1 MKLRSTINL
10 PQRPKY
16 MLFYGVSGI
25 GKTSLI
31 KTLPELDKVLVLDT
45 ENGLASLQ
53 MQGIDVAYKPLAYDD
68 NNVLL
73 TEAQRFEEFKKFIEY
88 IKTPECTSRY
98 NVLFVDSLT
107 EIAQNIHRHMK
118 EKHGDGFK
126 LWGEY
131 TAAMQDLI
139 KFFRDLDHYTV
150 IFTALEER
158 IDDEDTGTSYYF
170 PAIGGRKVKEAVLP
184 AFDVVGRMVLDKE
197 GQRLLICKPTAKT
210 QAKDR
215 LGCLAEIEQP
225 NLKTILNKL
234 KGEKNV

>member
-1 MKLRSTINL
+1 MKLHSTLNL
-10 PQRPKY
+10 PREPKY

-31 KTLPELDKVLVLDT
+31 KTLPEPSKVLVLDT
-45 ENGLASLQ
+45 ESGLASLQ
-53 MQGIDVAYKPLAYDD
+53 KDGVEVAYKPLAYNDAGA
-68 NNVLL
+68 LL
-73 TEAQRFEEFKKFIEY
+73 SEAERFEEFKKFTQY
-88 IKTPECTSRY
+88 IQTPECTSRF

-139 KFFRDLDHYTV
+139 KFFRDLKHYTV
-150 IFTALEER
+150 IFTALEEYV
-158 IDDEDTGTSYYF
+158 EDKETGLASYF
-170 PAIGGRKVKEAVLP
+170 PSVGGRKVKDAILP
-184 AFDVVGRMVLDKE
+184 AFDLVARMVVAEDDK
-197 GQRLLICKPTAKT
+197 RILVTKTTKKT

-215 LGCLAEIEQP
+215 LGVLANPEEP
-225 NLKTILNKL
+225 NLTIIMKKMENR
-234 KGEKNV
+234 

>member
-1 MKLRSTINL
+1 MKLRTTKNL

-53 MQGIDVAYKPLAYDD
+53 QQGIDVAYKPLAYSDD
-68 NNVLL
+68 NVLL
-73 TEAQRFEEFKKFIEY
+73 TEAERFEEFKKFIGY
-88 IKTPECTSRY
+88 IKSPECTSRF
-98 NVLFVDSLT
+98 NVLFIDSLT

-158 IDDEDTGTSYYF
+158 IDDEDTSSSYYF
-170 PAIGGRKVKEAVLP
+170 PSIGGRKVKEAVLP
-184 AFDVVGRMVLDKE
+184 AFDLVARMVLDKD
-197 GQRLLICKPTAKT
+197 GQRILVCKPTPKT

-215 LGCLAEIEQP
+215 IGALDAIEGP
-225 NLKTILNKL
+225 NLKTIIEKLNK
-234 KGEKNV
+234 